1 MRIKAL
7 ARLIQRSL
15 RDSEA
20 VEIDGLGVFERGRT
34 GAISFRNTS
43 PARIFIAYACEDAE
57 LADRLYEALTERGFS
72 AWLDRKKL
80 LPGQNWPRRI
90 EDAIA
95 SSDFF
100 VACFSGNSVR
110 KRGGF
115 QAEIRYALDCA
126 TNVPLDEVFLIPVRL
141 NECRIPA
148 RIHRETHYVDL
159 FPDWDAGFARILRI
173 IEREIGAR
181 ETRHVA

>member
-1 MRIKAL
+1 MRIKAF
-7 ARLIQRSL
+7 ARLIRRSL
-15 RDSEA
+15 RYSEA

-34 GAISFRNTS
+34 SAISFRNTS

-57 LADRLYEALTERGFS
+57 LADRLYGALTERGFS

-100 VACFSGNSVR
+100 IACFSGNSVR
-110 KRGGF
+110 K
-115 QAEIRYALDCA
+115 
-126 TNVPLDEVFLIPVRL
+126 
-141 NECRIPA
+141 
-148 RIHRETHYVDL
+148 
-159 FPDWDAGFARILRI
+159 
-173 IEREIGAR
+173 
-181 ETRHVA
+181 